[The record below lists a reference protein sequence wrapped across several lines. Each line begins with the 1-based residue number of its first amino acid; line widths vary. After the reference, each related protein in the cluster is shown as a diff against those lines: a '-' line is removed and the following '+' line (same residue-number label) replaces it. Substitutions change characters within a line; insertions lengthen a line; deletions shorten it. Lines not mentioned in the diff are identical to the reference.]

1 MPDIKTENGGNG
13 DPVLAQFVELRKY
26 IEHSHD
32 GLSKRLDKVEA
43 GQQRLERKVDTR
55 LDGLDQKVGTLD
67 QKVGTLEQ
75 KVGTLEQKMDSGF
88 NRLGR
93 KIDALAS
100 ARRVT
105 PRRRKS

>member
-43 GQQRLERKVDTR
+43 GQDRLERKVDTR
-55 LDGLDQKVGTLD
+55 LDRLEQKF
-67 QKVGTLEQ
+67 GTLEQ

-100 ARRVT
+100 TRRVT
-105 PRRRKS
+105 PRRRKP